1 MKNSQLNK
9 PQFVVGIILCVIA
22 ALMFLFVKADYS
34 TAFVITILIL
44 GLAAIAT
51 SRRK

>member
-9 PQFVVGIILCVIA
+9 PQLIVGIALCLMA
-22 ALMFLFVKADYS
+22 ALLFLFAEGAYS
-34 TAFVITILIL
+34 TAGVITLLIL